1 MSSILSGVEINP
13 GERGC
18 SFDGD
23 ADRIVYYYTDTQGQ
37 FHLLDGDKIAT
48 LISTFFQEQLTQVSS
63 LLQTLNKLYAYP
75 SGFFILL
82 YYHTGRFGLKD
93 GCSANCIC

>member
-1 MSSILSGVEINP
+1 MNP

-23 ADRIVYYYTDTQGQ
+23 ADRIVYYYTDSQGQ

-48 LISTFFQEQLTQVSS
+48 LISTFLKGLLSQVSS
-63 LLQTLNKLYAYP
+63 QIQSLSKVHAWGHIHHI
-75 SGFFILL
+75 S
-82 YYHTGRFGLKD
+82 YHIGRFRLKD
-93 GCSANCIC
+93 GCGPNCVR